1 MSKDTASA
9 LPAQTGFRFSFDP
22 GPVWHAIWPPGR
34 IERNRRIYDYEL
46 VYFANGD
53 GRVITAGGVYEC
65 VKGSAII
72 VPPNLVHCT
81 VARTQLERWCVH
93 FDWFGDCRA
102 HREAPLVFVYE
113 DEAEPFREEF
123 CAGDPELPG
132 VFFPLFRREVP
143 REILP
148 LFQRYF
154 LPQPK
159 DPAGELTRR
168 GLLMQILG
176 LVLREGEGEPPRG
189 RESGELLF
197 RARSF
202 LDANFL
208 RGGLTVAEAAAE
220 CGVTANHLT
229 RLFHG
234 SFGMPVSDYIQFK
247 RLRRSRKLLL
257 ESTLTVREVAYASGF
272 DDPNYFSRFF
282 RRKTGMTPAE
292 FRRAAEHPS
301 ELMEE

>member
-1 MSKDTASA
+1 MQIETRK
-9 LPAQTGFRFSFDP
+9 FRFSPDC
-22 GPVWHAIWPPGR
+22 GPVWHSIWPPGR

-46 VYFANGD
+46 VYFANGS

-65 VKGSAII
+65 ARGSAII
-72 VPPNLVHCT
+72 IPPKLVHCT

-93 FDWFGDCRA
+93 FDWSGDCRA
-102 HREAPLVFVYE
+102 HREAPLIFVYQE
-113 DEAEPFREEF
+113 EAGPFREEL
-123 CAGDPELPG
+123 CAADPGLPG
-132 VFFPLFRREVP
+132 VVFPLFRREVP

-148 LFQRYF
+148 LLQSFF
-154 LPQPK
+154 LPYPE
-159 DPAGELTRR
+159 DPAGVLTRH

-197 RARSF
+197 RARNF
-202 LDANFL
+202 IDANCL
-208 RGGLTVAEAAAE
+208 RRSLTVAETAAE

-229 RLFHG
+229 RLFHH
-234 SFGMPVSDYIQFK
+234 SFGMPVSDYIQIK
-247 RLRRSRKLLL
+247 RLRQSRKLLR
-257 ESTLTVREVAYASGF
+257 ESTLTIREIAYGSGF

-292 FRRAAEHPS
+292 FRRTAETAVS
-301 ELMEE
+301 EE